1 MMVAL
6 ESKPGQ
12 KTSKGEG
19 QSKGERV
26 NSLRFQ
32 WIQRTVRFGD
42 LWEGMRE
49 RYEVVFKEHGV
60 KTEALEVLELL
71 VMTRLRHAWPWGW
84 GLK

>member
-1 MMVAL
+1 MVAL

-12 KTSKGEG
+12 KTSEGER

-26 NSLRFQ
+26 NSLRVQ
-32 WIQRTVRFGD
+32 WIQRIVRFRD
-42 LWEGMRE
+42 LWEGMME
-49 RYEVVFKEHGV
+49 RYEVVFKERGV
-60 KTEALEVLELL
+60 ETEALEMLELL